1 MGANAQVKMSSR
13 TQYSRYL
20 GDFRGVDFSSSPAM
34 VAQNRFSFLKNM
46 WRDYESGQGQAI
58 ETMPGYRVVLSALSG
73 RGKVYSI
80 HEYRDSVMVKCGTS
94 LYFCKF
100 DEHGN
105 KMTVGNSG
113 RAVANG
119 LAEGAITGFVFNN
132 DFWFLDGK
140 GYYRYSYGSWIASYV
155 ESDQAYIPTTYIDG
169 EEYEQRNILTNLFRE
184 KAFVGGDAVSKG
196 STGSL
201 TEGLTYETLED
212 GSSVTITGCT
222 VSHSVLTIPDVIMVG
237 GAELKVVSIA
247 PATAI
252 TGSSGRYEGSFVG
265 YPCKVLSIPEGIT
278 VGAGAFAE
286 CYNLDSVIIRKS
298 KSETPGK
305 GVLGR
310 HAFRNCKKLKY
321 LWFYSTKVTASA
333 ETYWSMSVSVD
344 LYASNPGMAPSGVQI
359 YFNGS
364 LNDLKTIPGY
374 LYLPLETDDSGAIS
388 NVTENVVYKGSL
400 GADADYYDVTL
411 FEPCKELYQT
421 EIRNEQVDTDG
432 FSVVVP
438 VSGVDIQYNGQY
450 IENLGWTHDVIQE
463 DGYITTVRIYPKQ
476 PVSAGDEFLIGC
488 IGEYTK
494 LSSAKKENATVY
506 DANASYN
513 ASSENSALNVLRKC
527 TVTAI
532 FDGRV
537 FFTGNPDLPNTVLYS
552 ARDLTSANNPAYIG
566 VYNYFNDGVG
576 DKRNTAMIST
586 PSMLIVCKENTK
598 QDGSCWYHVGQDT
611 GYDLIPRVYPSTQGV
626 AGIGCVGAATNFADD
641 PVFLSTEGL
650 MAIGKQTV
658 NLERTV
664 EHRSSNIDLKLR
676 QCNLRAA
683 QMTEWKGYLVILV
696 DGQLFFADSRQ
707 LFKHETGV
715 TQYEWYYADDIGIY
729 TGQTQMVSTTTG
741 SIPATVNGE
750 TVDITAPD
758 YAERLTYSQNGG
770 GSGIVYV
777 NRDGESER
785 YDSTE
790 LLASNAAILLDGVDT
805 GLKFP
810 VVQTDRGAY
819 LATYVDQYSGGT
831 FSPAECVC
839 VMGDR
844 LLLGTAHGEVLCF
857 NTDRRGKT
865 VWRAIR
871 RPEGF
876 TPAED
881 DTRVYVDPAEDM
893 IWTDEADA
901 PTVETDDGTYS
912 VITTG
917 AVSYLAERLEVDP
930 DEIWQGF
937 YNRNGREIMAVC
949 ETLCDPSAYPQIAKN
964 TVRKSIVVRSKSMG
978 GSEYRV
984 FVRSNREQEW
994 RECRRTSRTGS
1005 TFDLEFRNL
1014 SYLTNDIVISVVPDR
1029 LKRWQWQQF
1038 RFESAGY
1045 CKPFG
1050 LLDLFY
1056 RYENGGNI
1064 K

>member
-34 VAQNRFSFLKNM
+34 VAQNRFSYLKNM
-46 WRDYESGQGQAI
+46 WKDYESGQGQAI
-58 ETMPGYRVVLSALSG
+58 ETMPGYRVVLSALAGKG
-73 RGKVYSI
+73 RIYSI
-80 HEYRDSVMVKCGTS
+80 HEYRDSLMVKCGTS

-140 GYYRYSYGSWIASYV
+140 EYYHYTYG
-155 ESDQAYIPTTYIDG
+155 ESSCSTTTESAYIPTTYIDG
-169 EEYEQRNILTNLFRE
+169 EEYEQRNILTNRFKE
-184 KAFVGGDAVSKG
+184 KVFVGGKAVAGDKLDKS
-196 STGSL
+196 S
-201 TEGLTYETLED
+201 EGLIFTKPADKE
-212 GSSVTITGCT
+212 
-222 VSHSVLTIPDVIMVG
+222 SVLLSGCDGLDTATVIPDTALNGV
-237 GAELKVVSIA
+237 ERYPVSGVQNGEA
-247 PATAI
+247 F
-252 TGSSGRYEGSFVG
+252 SSTNCRI
-265 YPCKVLSIPEGIT
+265 LSIPNGFNATENSFSGYRFLTTLIVRPKNEDLSVQSGVFST
-278 VGAGAFAE
+278 GAFAG
-286 CYNLDSVIIRKS
+286 CTGLKNLYLNFEKDSA
-298 KSETPGK
+298 GK
-305 GVLGR
+305 WNLSFDSDCFGI
-310 HAFRNCKKLKY
+310 
-321 LWFYSTKVTASA
+321 
-333 ETYWSMSVSVD
+333 
-344 LYASNPGMAPSGVQI
+344 SGDDCFDVNI
-359 YFNGS
+359 YCNIT
-364 LNDLKTIPGY
+364 LDALKTVEGY
-374 LYLPLETDDSGAIS
+374 ANLPLAIADDNSIMNVYEGVSYNGEIETGS
-388 NVTENVVYKGSL
+388 VVY
-400 GADADYYDVTL
+400 DITL
-411 FEPCKELYQT
+411 FEPFTNISRVL
-421 EIRNEQVDTDG
+421 
-432 FSVVVP
+432 
-438 VSGVDIQYNGQY
+438 YNGDPVDGTKLNWY
-450 IENLGWTHDVIQE
+450 YETKRDGGIISGIRVYTDPTVI
-463 DGYITTVRIYPKQ
+463 
-476 PVSAGDEFLIGC
+476 AGDEFVIEGY
-488 IGEYTK
+488 GNYNK
-494 LSSAKKENATVY
+494 LSTAKQKNSSVY
-506 DANASYN
+506 DANASYD
-513 ASSENSALNVLRKC
+513 ASTADSALNVLRKC

-664 EHRSSNIDLKLR
+664 EHRSSNIDLKLK
-676 QCNLRAA
+676 QCNLKGARMA
-683 QMTEWKGYLVILV
+683 EWKGYLVMLV
-696 DGQLFFADSRQ
+696 DGQMFLADSRQ
-707 LFKHETGV
+707 LFQHDTGV
-715 TQYEWYYADDIGIY
+715 TQYEWYYADDIGVY

-741 SIPATVNGE
+741 CIFAAVGGK
-750 TVDITAPD
+750 TVDLTAPE
-758 YAERLTYSQNGG
+758 YANRLTYSQNGG
-770 GSGIVYV
+770 NSGIVYV
-777 NRDGESER
+777 NSDSESER
-785 YDSTE
+785 YDNTE
-790 LLASNAAILLDGVDT
+790 LLATNAAILLDGVDT

-831 FSPAECVC
+831 FSPAECLC
-839 VMGDR
+839 VMDDR

-857 NTDRRGKT
+857 NTDLRGKT

-871 RPEGF
+871 RPDGF

-881 DTRVYVDPAEDM
+881 DTRVYANPSKDM
-893 IWTDEADA
+893 IWTDEDDA
-901 PTVETDDGTYS
+901 PTVETPDGTYT

-917 AVSYLAERLEVDP
+917 AVSYLAERLEVEP

-949 ETLCDPSAYPQIAKN
+949 ETLCDSSAYPQIAKN

-978 GSEYRV
+978 SSEYSV

-994 RECRRTSRTGS
+994 RECRRTSRMGS
-1005 TFDLEFRNL
+1005 TLDLEFRNL
-1014 SYLTNDIVISVVPDR
+1014 SYLTSDIVISVVPDR

>member
-34 VAQNRFSFLKNM
+34 VAQNRFSYLKNM
-46 WRDYESGQGQAI
+46 WKDYESGQGQAI
-58 ETMPGYRVVLSALSG
+58 ETMPGYRVVLSALAGKG
-73 RGKVYSI
+73 RIHSI
-80 HEYRDSVMVKCGTS
+80 HEYRDSLMVKCGTS

-100 DEHGN
+100 DNHGN
-105 KMTVGNSG
+105 NLTVGNTG
-113 RAVANG
+113 NPVATG
-119 LAEGAITGFVFNN
+119 LKSGAITGFVFNN

-140 GYYRYSYGSWIASYV
+140 QYYCYTYGNSSCVTVTSSAYV
-155 ESDQAYIPTTYIDG
+155 PTTYIDG
-169 EEYEQRNILTNLFRE
+169 EEYEQRNILTNKFIE
-184 KAFVGGDAVSKG
+184 KSFVGGGVALRTE
-196 STGSL
+196 STNDVP
-201 TEGLTYETLED
+201 EGLLYNVTTRKIYNESDELIDEPCINIY
-212 GSSVTITGCT
+212 GCSVP
-222 VSHSVLTIPDVIMVG
+222 HDYLMIP
-237 GAELKVVSIA
+237 ESISDN
-247 PATAI
+247 
-252 TGSSGRYEGSFVG
+252 GKNYR
-265 YPCKVLSIPEGIT
+265 VLSI
-278 VGAGAFAE
+278 ADDAF
-286 CYNLDSVIIRKS
+286 
-298 KSETPGK
+298 SEY
-305 GVLGR
+305 
-310 HAFRNCKKLKY
+310 ACK
-321 LWFYSTKVTASA
+321 
-333 ETYWSMSVSVD
+333 SVSIPEHCLVGKNAFYGCKSLETVMFRESHLSD
-344 LYASNPGMAPSGVQI
+344 LNATTAMLSKCFSNCPALKEIYVGVSVRVNVATDAFDALTEYSNLKVYLASGVPIAVGKQFPYSQNESGEYTNI
-359 YFNGS
+359 IQN
-364 LNDLKTIPGY
+364 TPIPY
-374 LYLPLETDDSGAIS
+374 LAVCEI
-388 NVTENVVYKGSL
+388 
-400 GADADYYDVTL
+400 TL
-411 FEPCKELYQT
+411 FEPCKSISTAEVPNGVVRY
-421 EIRNEQVDTDG
+421 NETL
-432 FSVVVP
+432 
-438 VSGVDIQYNGQY
+438 VST
-450 IENLGWTHDVIQE
+450 LGWTVVPCFDSE
-463 DGYITTVRIYPKQ
+463 NDYITKIIVFAK
-476 PVSAGDEFLIGC
+476 SALEAGDEFTVEGT
-488 IGEYTK
+488 GEYSK
-494 LSSAKKENATVY
+494 LSTSKNGGASIY
-506 DANASYN
+506 DANASYD
-513 ASSENSALNVLRKC
+513 ASTADSALNVLRKC

-532 FDGRV
+532 FDGRI

-664 EHRSSNIDLKLR
+664 EHRSSNIDLKLK
-676 QCNLRAA
+676 QCNLKGARMA
-683 QMTEWKGYLVILV
+683 EWKGYLVILV
-696 DGQLFFADSRQ
+696 DGQMFLADSRQ
-707 LFKHETGV
+707 LFQHDTGV
-715 TQYEWYYADDIGIY
+715 TQYEWYYADDIGVY

-741 SIPATVNGE
+741 CLFATVDGK
-750 TVDITAPD
+750 TVDLTAPEYTD
-758 YAERLTYSQNGG
+758 RLTYSQNGG
-770 GSGIVYV
+770 NSGIVYV
-777 NRDGESER
+777 NSDSESER
-785 YDSTE
+785 HDNTE
-790 LLASNAAILLDGVDT
+790 LLATNAAILLDGVDT

-819 LATYVDQYSGGT
+819 LATYVDQYSGGN
-831 FSPAECVC
+831 FSPAECLC
-839 VMGDR
+839 VMDDR

-881 DTRVYVDPAEDM
+881 DTRVYADPSKDM
-893 IWTDEADA
+893 IWTDEDDA
-901 PTVETDDGTYS
+901 PTVETPDGTYA

-917 AVSYLAERLEVDP
+917 AVSYLAERLEVEP

-949 ETLCDPSAYPQIAKN
+949 ETLCDSSAYPQIAKN

-978 GSEYRV
+978 SSEYSV

-994 RECRRTSRTGS
+994 RECRRTSRMGS
-1005 TFDLEFRNL
+1005 TLDLEFRNL
-1014 SYLTNDIVISVVPDR
+1014 SYLTSDIVISVVPDR

>member
-34 VAQNRFSFLKNM
+34 VAQNRFSYLKNM
-46 WRDYESGQGQAI
+46 WKDYESGQGQAI
-58 ETMPGYRVVLSALSG
+58 ETMPGYRVVLSALAGNG
-73 RGKVYSI
+73 RIYSI
-80 HEYRDSVMVKCGTS
+80 HEYRDSLMVKCGTS

-105 KMTVGNSG
+105 NLTVGNTG
-113 RAVANG
+113 NPVATG
-119 LAEGAITGFVFNN
+119 LENGAITGFVFNN

-140 GYYRYSYGSWIASYV
+140 QYYRYTYGDSACVTVTSSAYV
-155 ESDQAYIPTTYIDG
+155 PTTYIDG
-169 EEYEQRNILTNLFRE
+169 EEYEQRNILTNKFRE
-184 KAFVGGDAVSKG
+184 KVFFGGKAIEEGSFRVGS
-196 STGSL
+196 
-201 TEGLTYETLED
+201 EGLTYEINEL
-212 GSSVTITGCT
+212 SSVSDLSITGCT
-222 VSHSVLTIPDVIMVG
+222 QKHETLIIPETMKIDDKEYFVASVG
-237 GAELKVVSIA
+237 GFS
-247 PATAI
+247 
-252 TGSSGRYEGSFVG
+252 G
-265 YPCKVLSIPEGIT
+265 YPCKMLVIPEGVT
-278 VGAGAFAE
+278 VDLQAFSGCTSLE
-286 CYNLDSVIIRKS
+286 TIVIRKS
-298 KSETPGK
+298 
-305 GVLGR
+305 
-310 HAFRNCKKLKY
+310 
-321 LWFYSTKVTASA
+321 TASMVRTGWYKSGSFKDCTNIK
-333 ETYWSMSVSVD
+333 EIYVYGTSKGYDGIDHSNDWTVFFDSNSFPELNS
-344 LYASNPGMAPSGVQI
+344 YASEPSV
-359 YFNGS
+359 YFNLS
-364 LNDLKTIPGY
+364 LTDFLTIY
-374 LYLPLETDDSGAIS
+374 EYKNLPVRFI
-388 NVTENVVYKGSL
+388 ENEDGIESTPNFMPDTVYCSEKGL
-400 GADADYYDVTL
+400 YYDVTL
-411 FEPCKELYQT
+411 FEPCT
-421 EIRNEQVDTDG
+421 EILSQYLGENSDG
-432 FSVVVP
+432 TLNIK
-438 VSGVDIQYNGQY
+438 IQIFYNNQY
-450 IENLGWTHDVIQE
+450 IESLGWLYKLIRE
-463 DGYITTVRIYPKQ
+463 DGYVQKVRLFPEQ
-476 PVSAGDEFLIGC
+476 PIGAGDEISVIGV
-488 IGEYTK
+488 GEYTN
-494 LSSAKKENATVY
+494 LSSAKQKNPSIY
-506 DANASYN
+506 DASASYN
-513 ASSENSALNVLRKC
+513 ASTDDGALNVLRKC

-532 FDGRV
+532 FDGRI

-664 EHRSSNIDLKLR
+664 EHRSSNIDLKLK
-676 QCNLRAA
+676 QCNLKGARMA
-683 QMTEWKGYLVILV
+683 EWKGYLVILV
-696 DGQLFFADSRQ
+696 DGQLFLADSRQ
-707 LFKHETGV
+707 LFQHDTGV
-715 TQYEWYYADDIGIY
+715 TQYEWYYADDIGVY

-741 SIPATVNGE
+741 CIFATVDGK
-750 TVDITAPD
+750 TVDLTAPEYTD
-758 YAERLTYSQNGG
+758 RLTYSQNGG
-770 GSGIVYV
+770 NSGIVYV
-777 NRDGESER
+777 NSDSESER
-785 YDSTE
+785 YDNTE
-790 LLASNAAILLDGVDT
+790 LLATNAAILLDGVDT

-831 FSPAECVC
+831 FSPAECLC
-839 VMGDR
+839 VLDDR

-871 RPEGF
+871 RPDGF

-881 DTRVYVDPAEDM
+881 DTRVYADPSKDM
-893 IWTDEADA
+893 IWTDEDDA
-901 PTVETDDGTYS
+901 PTVETPDGTYT

-917 AVSYLAERLEVDP
+917 AVSYLAERLEVEP

-949 ETLCDPSAYPQIAKN
+949 ETLCDSSAYPQIAKN

-978 GSEYRV
+978 SSEYSV

-994 RECRRTSRTGS
+994 RECRRTSRMGS
-1005 TFDLEFRNL
+1005 TLDLEFRNL
-1014 SYLTNDIVISVVPDR
+1014 SYLTSDIVISVVPDR

>member
-1 MGANAQVKMSSR
+1 MGANAQVKTSSR

-34 VAQNRFSFLKNM
+34 VAQNRFSYLKNM
-46 WRDYESGQGQAI
+46 WKDYESGQGQAI
-58 ETMPGYRVVLSALSG
+58 ETMPGYRIVLSSLA
-73 RGKVYSI
+73 GKGKIHSM
-80 HEYRDSVMVKCGTS
+80 HEYRDCVMVKCGKS
-94 LYFCKF
+94 LYCCKF
-100 DEHGN
+100 GTN
-105 KMTVGNSG
+105 GMTIEPSG
-113 RAVANG
+113 SPVAQNLNDG
-119 LAEGAITGFVFNN
+119 PITGFVFNN

-140 GYYRYSYGSWIASYV
+140 GYYRYTYGKSACSTAT
-155 ESDQAYIPTTYIDG
+155 ESAYIPTTYIDG
-169 EEYEQRNILTNLFRE
+169 EEYEQRNILTNRFRE
-184 KAFVGGDAVSKG
+184 KAFVGGKA
-196 STGSL
+196 
-201 TEGLTYETLED
+201 LESVD
-212 GSSVTITGCT
+212 MSNGSSELLYSYTETNARVIGTSGDTDILVVPDTVT
-222 VSHSVLTIPDVIMVG
+222 VG
-237 GAELKVVSIA
+237 GKEYRVTEISASALKGKTFRFLSLPSGISVGKNAVMGCKALEVLIFRPQNQLLPVILGEISEYAFDMCDSIKSIYLSATRYDSDSWNFWINAGSGSAVFYTNIATIYWGGTLDELKEVTNYEKL
-247 PATAI
+247 PLKYD
-252 TGSSGRYEGSFVG
+252 SSGNITNVKTNISYTGEAGSG
-265 YPCKVLSIPEGIT
+265 SIL
-278 VGAGAFAE
+278 
-286 CYNLDSVIIRKS
+286 Y
-298 KSETPGK
+298 
-305 GVLGR
+305 
-310 HAFRNCKKLKY
+310 
-321 LWFYSTKVTASA
+321 
-333 ETYWSMSVSVD
+333 D
-344 LYASNPGMAPSGVQI
+344 L
-359 YFNGS
+359 
-364 LNDLKTIPGY
+364 
-374 LYLPLETDDSGAIS
+374 
-388 NVTENVVYKGSL
+388 
-400 GADADYYDVTL
+400 TL
-411 FEPCKELYQT
+411 FEPCKTLADPDSDM
-421 EIRNEQVDTDG
+421 NE
-432 FSVVVP
+432 SVY
-438 VSGVDIQYNGQY
+438 YN
-450 IENLGWTHDVIQE
+450 EKPLSELGWSVSATYDDQY
-463 DGYITTVRIYPKQ
+463 YITKLRIYTDSTVK
-476 PVSAGDEFLIGC
+476 VGGEFEVDG
-488 IGEYTK
+488 IGEYSK
-494 LSSAKKENATVY
+494 LSTARQKNPSVY
-506 DANASYN
+506 DANASYD
-513 ASSENSALNVLRKC
+513 ASTADSALNVLRKC

-664 EHRSSNIDLKLR
+664 EHRSSNIDLKLK
-676 QCNLRAA
+676 QCNLKGARMA
-683 QMTEWKGYLVILV
+683 EWKGYLVILV
-696 DGQLFFADSRQ
+696 DGQLFLADSRQ
-707 LFKHETGV
+707 LFQHDTGV

-729 TGQTQMVSTTTG
+729 TDQTQMVSTTTG
-741 SIPATVNGE
+741 GIFADVDGK
-750 TVDITAPD
+750 TVDLTAPEYTD
-758 YAERLTYSQNGG
+758 RLTYSQNGG
-770 GSGIVYV
+770 NSGIVYV
-777 NRDGESER
+777 NSDLESER
-785 YDSTE
+785 YDNTE
-790 LLASNAAILLDGVDT
+790 LLATNAAILLDGVDT

-810 VVQTDRGAY
+810 IVQTDRGAY
-819 LATYVDQYSGGT
+819 LATYVDQYSGGA
-831 FSPAECVC
+831 FSPAECLC
-839 VMGDR
+839 VLDDR

-881 DTRVYVDPAEDM
+881 DTRVYADPSKDM
-893 IWTDEADA
+893 IWTDEDDA
-901 PTVETDDGTYS
+901 PTVETPDGTYT

-917 AVSYLAERLEVDP
+917 AVSYLAERLEVEP

-949 ETLCDPSAYPQIAKN
+949 ETLCDSSAYPQIAKN

-978 GSEYRV
+978 SSEYSV

-994 RECRRTSRTGS
+994 RECRRTSRMGS
-1005 TFDLEFRNL
+1005 TLDLEFRNL
-1014 SYLTNDIVISVVPDR
+1014 SYLTSDIVISVVPDR